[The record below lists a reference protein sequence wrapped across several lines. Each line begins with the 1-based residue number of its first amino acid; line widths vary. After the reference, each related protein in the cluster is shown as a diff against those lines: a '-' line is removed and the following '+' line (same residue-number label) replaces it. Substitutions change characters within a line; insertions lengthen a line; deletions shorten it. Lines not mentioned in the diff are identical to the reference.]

1 MKQTRS
7 CLAFW
12 VVMGWIPL
20 VSVATDEAR
29 CSEQQACTTRT
40 SGDWT
45 ICESANFRFCCRGTK
60 MASRQT
66 VLRAERLR
74 SELADKWL
82 GDAAQDVAA
91 WTPKCDIILH
101 ATLGSYLRAVPGGE
115 QTVGSSLIEADRGKV
130 ATRRID
136 IRADKRGWFA
146 EALAHELT
154 HVILADVFPEGRVP
168 HWADEGMAVLADPM
182 SKQQAHFRDL
192 RFARSAQ
199 SAFRVIEL
207 LSLEGYPQPHRQ
219 AAFYG
224 QSASIV
230 RFLVERESPSQFVKF
245 IQTAEE
251 QGYERALRNHYQ
263 IDGVRH
269 LESLWGR
276 YAQAAPAKNVLVAVD

>member
-1 MKQTRS
+1 MKQSRS
-7 CLAFW
+7 CLVFL
-12 VVMGWIPL
+12 VVTGWIPL
-20 VSVATDEAR
+20 VGYAADNAY
-29 CSEQQACTTRT
+29 CSEQQACTTKT

-45 ICESANFRFCCRGTK
+45 ICESANFRFCCRGTRT
-60 MASRQT
+60 ASQQT
-66 VLRAERLR
+66 VLRAETLK
-74 SELADKWL
+74 SKLAGQWL
-82 GDAAQDVAA
+82 GGAAQDSAA

-101 ATLGSYLRAVPGGE
+101 ATLASYLRSVPGGE
-115 QTVGSSLIEADRGKV
+115 QTVGSSLIEADHGRV

-168 HWADEGMAVLADPM
+168 HWADEGMAVLADPVA
-182 SKQQAHFRDL
+182 KQKAHFQDL
-192 RFARSAQ
+192 RFARSAR
-199 SAFRVIEL
+199 SAFRVVEL

-230 RFLVERESPSQFVKF
+230 RFLVERKSPSHFVKF

-251 QGYERALRNHYQ
+251 QGYERALRNHYR

-276 YAQAAPAKNVLVAVD
+276 YAQADRAKNVLVLVD